1 MADDSLSITVSYAG
15 KEKRIPLVVRPSL
28 ELSDVDVD
36 QAELEL
42 CHIVRHVFNIPVE
55 SDFSLHEA
63 ETSRILTKESFR
75 DPSYLS
81 TFPPH
86 WYLTVEKT
94 AGETG
99 EEEDRDRTYESGSA
113 FDLYTEGLSDLE
125 ETIPSLAELSL
136 ADAKYQS
143 LRLTADSSSGLF
155 GVTLRHFS
163 IQPISTSGQGDSP
176 TEFGSQNSQQSST
189 SMDM

>member
-1 MADDSLSITVSYAG
+1 MEIVCITVTCRAGQAKLTTEMADDSLRITVSYAG

-94 AGETG
+94 AGEAG
-99 EEEDRDRTYESGSA
+99 EEEDRDRVSHPR
-113 FDLYTEGLSDLE
+113 GLRE
-125 ETIPSLAELSL
+125 A
-136 ADAKYQS
+136 AN
-143 LRLTADSSSGLF
+143 
-155 GVTLRHFS
+155 
-163 IQPISTSGQGDSP
+163 QGR
-176 TEFGSQNSQQSST
+176 
-189 SMDM
+189 